1 MKSRRIIFI
10 SSLVLIALFAFGFV
24 ASKSD
29 LYFDISKNLELFGK
43 VYKEISF
50 NYVDDID
57 PQEFMRAGIKG
68 MLSKL
73 DPYTVFID
81 EKNQDDIDLLTNG
94 KYGGVGISIGIRNE
108 KVTILEVM
116 DGYSAQKQGV
126 RIGDVIT
133 GIGDTEVTPEMIDDI
148 SSLVKGEP
156 GTSVQLK
163 VSRLSEK
170 DTLTF
175 NLIREEVI
183 IKNLVFADFF
193 PENSNNVYLKLSNF
207 SRSAG
212 DEVRSALRE
221 LKNKKEIKSIVLDLR
236 GNPGGLLDV
245 AVDICDKFLKKDLLI
260 VSTRGKELTSEKKYF
275 ALEEPLAG
283 NEKLVVL
290 INGNSASAS
299 EIVAG
304 AIQDHDRGVI
314 LGTQSFGKG
323 LVQTIIPLSFN
334 TSLKITTAKYYTPSG
349 RCIQKIDYSKDNQV
363 IPDPDSLTKNEYSTD
378 NKRVVFSAGG
388 ITPDTTV
395 KNGIES
401 DLLKDLLAKGA
412 IFNFAD
418 KFYYQDVN
426 FDFKKLNDDKILKDF
441 KKFLDETKYEY
452 ESDVE
457 RKLNEIIKHLNE
469 NHNSKEVTKTLEKL
483 TSEVKQMFDSEFSE
497 SSDEILVELK
507 VELAQRFLGKDGG
520 TTERLKFD
528 KQFNT
533 ALQIFNNDAAY
544 SKFLTRQWLSFCFYF
559 KWLKHF

>member
-1 MKSRRIIFI
+1 MKLRRIILI
-10 SSLVLIALFAFGFV
+10 SSLTFVVVFTFGFIV
-24 ASKSD
+24 SKSD
-29 LYFDISKNLELFGK
+29 IYFEISKNLELFGK

-68 MLSKL
+68 MLGKL

-81 EKNQDDIDLLTNG
+81 EKNQDDIDLITNG
-94 KYGGVGISIGIRNE
+94 KYGGVGISIGVRND
-108 KVTILEVM
+108 KVTILEVL
-116 DGYSAQKQGV
+116 DGYSAQKQGI
-126 RIGDVIT
+126 RIGDVVT
-133 GIGDTEVTPEMIDDI
+133 GIGDVKVTPEKIDDI

-156 GTSVQLK
+156 GTPVQLK
-163 VSRLSEK
+163 ILRSNEA
-170 DTLTF
+170 DTLVF

-183 IKNLVFADFF
+183 VKNLAFADFY

-212 DEVRSALRE
+212 DEVRNALRR
-221 LKNKKEIKSIVLDLR
+221 LKDKKEIKSIVFDLR

-283 NEKLVVL
+283 KEKLIVL

-323 LVQTIIPLSFN
+323 LVQTITPLSFN

-349 RCIQKIDYSKDNQV
+349 RCIQKIDYSKNNQV
-363 IPDPDSLTKNEYSTD
+363 IPDPDSLTKNVFSTD

-388 ITPDTTV
+388 ISPDTTV
-395 KNGIES
+395 ENGIES

-412 IFNFAD
+412 VFNYAD
-418 KFYYQDVN
+418 KFYYQNVDL
-426 FDFKKLNDDKILKDF
+426 DFNKINNEKILREF
-441 KKFLDETKYEY
+441 KKFLIETDYKY

-457 RKLNEIIKHLNE
+457 KKINEVIKHLNE
-469 NHNSKEVTKTLEKL
+469 NHNSKDVTKTLEKL
-483 TSEVKQMFDSEFSE
+483 SSEVKQMFEKDFLE
-497 SSDEILVELK
+497 SSDEILEELK
-507 VELAQRFLGKDGG
+507 IELAQRFLGKDGG
-520 TTERLKFD
+520 TLERLKYD

-533 ALQIFNNDAAY
+533 ALNLLNDDKNY
-544 SKFLTRQWLSFCFYF
+544 SRLLINE
-559 KWLKHF
+559 

>member
-1 MKSRRIIFI
+1 MKSRKIIFI
-10 SSLVLIALFAFGFV
+10 TSLTILVIFTFGFV
-24 ASKSD
+24 VSKSD
-29 LYFDISKNLELFGK
+29 IYFDISKNLELFGK

-57 PQEFMRAGIKG
+57 PQAFMRAGIVG

-116 DGYSAQKQGV
+116 DGYSAQKQGI
-126 RIGDVIT
+126 RIGDVVT
-133 GIGDTEVTPEMIDDI
+133 GIGDTEVTPEKIDDI

-156 GTSVQLK
+156 GTAVQIKIL
-163 VSRLSEK
+163 RFSEK
-170 DTLTF
+170 DTLLF

-183 IKNLVFADFF
+183 VKNLVFADFF

-212 DEVRSALRE
+212 DELRSSLRQ

-260 VSTRGKELTSEKKYF
+260 VSTRGKEEVSEKKYF
-275 ALEEPLAG
+275 ALEEPLVG
-283 NEKLVVL
+283 NEKLIVL

-349 RCIQKIDYSKDNQV
+349 RCIQKIDYSKNNQV
-363 IPDPDSLTKNEYSTD
+363 IPDPDSLTKNMFSTD

-395 KNGIES
+395 ENGIES

-412 IFNFAD
+412 VFNYAD
-418 KFYYQDVN
+418 KFYYQNVDL
-426 FDFKKLNDDKILKDF
+426 DFNKINNEKILKEF
-441 KKFLDETKYEY
+441 KKFLTETDYKY

-457 RKLNEIIKHLNE
+457 KKINEVVKHLND

-483 TSEVKQMFDSEFSE
+483 SSDVKQMFETEFLE
-497 SSDEILVELK
+497 SSDEILEELK
-507 VELAQRFLGKDGG
+507 IELAQRFLGKDGG
-520 TTERLKFD
+520 TLERLTYD
-528 KQFNT
+528 KQFTT
-533 ALQIFNNDAAY
+533 ALQLLKDDKSY
-544 SKFLTRQWLSFCFYF
+544 SKLLINE
-559 KWLKHF
+559 